1 MMLHKETFSFLE
13 QLKINNNKEWMDAN
27 RKSYEKVKVD
37 FEVFVTEL
45 IAGISKME
53 PLMSELT
60 AKQCIFR
67 LNRDVR
73 FSNDKS
79 PYKSNFGAAFSIGGK
94 KSEHAGFYL
103 HLELG
108 QSFVGGGCWMPPA
121 EMLKNIRQEIDY
133 DLESFKGI
141 LEEKNFRR
149 LYPQIDGEK
158 LKKAPQGYDVGNP
171 AIAYLKHKSFTVGH
185 ALKDAEF
192 ITPKGTERI
201 LNSFEIMKP
210 FIDFLNRG
218 VV

>member
-1 MMLHKETFSFLE
+1 MLHKETFQFLS
-13 QLKINNNKEWMDAN
+13 QLKLNNNKEWMDAN
-27 RKSYEKVKVD
+27 RKPYEAAKAD
-37 FEVFVTEL
+37 FEAFVSEVIGRL
-45 IAGISKME
+45 SLLE

-67 LNRDVR
+67 LNRDIR

-103 HLELG
+103 HFEPG

-133 DLESFKGI
+133 DLPAFEAIVNDKKFK
-141 LEEKNFRR
+141 K
-149 LYPQIDGEK
+149 LYPSIDGEK
-158 LKKAPQGYDVGNP
+158 LKKAPQGYDVENP
-171 AIAYLKHKSFTVGH
+171 AIEYLKHKSFTVGH
-185 ALKDAEF
+185 AVKDADLLGN
-192 ITPKGTERI
+192 KALDNV

-210 FIDFLNRG
+210 FVDFLNRSLE
-218 VV
+218 